1 MNAQDWKAQ
10 LRTDLDRAG
19 ERAVRDDM
27 NNRGGLTTGGE
38 ERQQII
44 RAWLRDKDA
53 ERESRESNLY
63 ELTQRSFVY
72 TRKTYYAALAAL
84 VAAVIGIIVT
94 ILHP

>member
-10 LRTDLDRAG
+10 LRTDVDRAG

>member
-1 MNAQDWKAQ
+1 MKAQDWKAQ

>member
-1 MNAQDWKAQ
+1 LESTA
-10 LRTDLDRAG
+10 TDELDRAG
-19 ERAVRDDM
+19 ERAVRDDI

-44 RAWLRDKDA
+44 RTWLREKDA

-63 ELTQRSFVY
+63 ELTQSSFAY

-84 VAAVIGIIVT
+84 LAAIVGIIVT
-94 ILHP
+94 LLHL